1 MTSFV
6 TALQRAM
13 LGVAALVVLIAPL
26 SAAEAAKILA
36 FGDSLTAGYGLQP
49 EQGFTAKLQAALA
62 AAGESVE
69 VINGGVSG
77 ETTAGA
83 LARIDWALD
92 DHPDFAIV
100 ETGGNDALRGFDPKD
115 TRANLDQL
123 LAKFQAAHVKVLLC
137 GMKAPRNWGPDY
149 ARDFETIYPDLAQK
163 YTVPLYPFFLDGVAL
178 DPKLNQRDMIH
189 PNAAGVDIIVARLLP
204 AVRKLLEP
212 GS

>member
-1 MTSFV
+1 L
-6 TALQRAM
+6 AAIL
-13 LGVAALVVLIAPL
+13 LCIAALAGPAP
-26 SAAEAAKILA
+26 AMAAKLLA
-36 FGDSLTAGYGLQP
+36 FGDSLTAGYGLP
-49 EQGFTAKLQAALA
+49 PDQGFTAKLQAALT
-62 AAGESVE
+62 AAGASVE
-69 VINGGVSG
+69 VVNGGVSG

-100 ETGGNDALRGFDPKD
+100 ETGANDALRGFDPKD

-149 ARDFETIYPDLAQK
+149 ARDFEVIYPDLAQK
-163 YTVPLYPFFLDGVAL
+163 YGVPLYPFFLDGVAL
-178 DPKLNQRDMIH
+178 DPKLNQRDMLH
-189 PNAAGVDIIVARLLP
+189 PNAAGVDIIVARILP
-204 AVRKLLEP
+204 AIRKLLEP